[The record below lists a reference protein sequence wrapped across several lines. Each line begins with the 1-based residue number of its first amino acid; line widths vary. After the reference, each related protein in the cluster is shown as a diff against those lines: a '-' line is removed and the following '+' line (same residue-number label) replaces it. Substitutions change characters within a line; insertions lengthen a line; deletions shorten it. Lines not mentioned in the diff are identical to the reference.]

1 MSYTGGT
8 EQGALGAEAQL
19 SSLARAAGIC
29 FRFDQR
35 TDWQPIESQRA
46 LLWAGR
52 QGKAE
57 QFMDRLNYRHFEKG
71 ESASDRKTV
80 LAAMSDAGMDAE
92 EATKF
97 LDTKEMEDTVWKSYG
112 STIHEAGIHAIPFF
126 VFSAPELG
134 VSGGPL
140 RGGPPETRE
149 RWERA
154 NRKTNE
160 PWMVNGSMDPESFL
174 DIFHQILAHWRK
186 VVPQSA

>member
-1 MSYTGGT
+1 MG
-8 EQGALGAEAQL
+8 
-19 SSLARAAGIC
+19 
-29 FRFDQR
+29 FDQR

-71 ESASDRKTV
+71 EAASDRKTVLAAMSDAGMDMHEASAERKGESASDRKTV

-97 LDTKEMEDTVWKSYG
+97 LDTKEMEDTNGRKTVLAAMSDAG
-112 STIHEAGIHAIPFF
+112 MDDEEATKFLDTKEMEETIHAIPFF

-140 RGGPPETRE
+140 RWASREGPSGNP
-149 RWERA
+149 
-154 NRKTNE
+154 
-160 PWMVNGSMDPESFL
+160 
-174 DIFHQILAHWRK
+174 
-186 VVPQSA
+186 